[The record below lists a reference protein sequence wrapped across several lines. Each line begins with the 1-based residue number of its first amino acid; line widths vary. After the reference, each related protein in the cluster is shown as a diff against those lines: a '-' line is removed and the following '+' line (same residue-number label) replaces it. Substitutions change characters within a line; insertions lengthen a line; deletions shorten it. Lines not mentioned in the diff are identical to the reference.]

1 MGKMDVCVTVSVI
14 LTSLILN
21 FSVGISMIVVGEQYN
36 EESSCKLKGSSK
48 SFPNNFNHLI

>member
-36 EESSCKLKGSSK
+36 EESSCKLKGLSMC
-48 SFPNNFNHLI
+48 